1 MSINLEIRPQQTCI
15 YNSNST
21 KIMIQDMNKVPH
33 CMHRCR
39 PSSGIRIV
47 FSDIKAGIQNLS
59 QSDFYHVCIK
69 VEYMYVNLQ

>member
-1 MSINLEIRPQQTCI
+1 
-15 YNSNST
+15 
-21 KIMIQDMNKVPH
+21 MIQDMNKVPH